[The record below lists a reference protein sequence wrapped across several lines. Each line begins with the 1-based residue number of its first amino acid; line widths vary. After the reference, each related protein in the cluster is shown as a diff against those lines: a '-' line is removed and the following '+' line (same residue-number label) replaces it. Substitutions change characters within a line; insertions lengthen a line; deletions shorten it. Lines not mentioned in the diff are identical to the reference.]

1 VLLSYGTIARMTSGP
16 RPPDPLVSRETAAP
30 PVRRRSPRPTADFG
44 QVFRA
49 MGTIVVA
56 AVIIATL
63 FTWWTPSSFL
73 PAESAGAL
81 AVALA
86 TQSSAAQATP
96 LVATES
102 PANRIGIVAG
112 HRGIHP
118 RTGLDD
124 PGAVCPDGL
133 TEVSVN
139 EEVAQRVAERLRAEG
154 YTVDLLDEFD
164 ERLGGYQAAALVSI
178 HSDTCEYI
186 NDQATGYKVAAVS
199 ESQITDLNARLVSCL
214 VARYAE
220 HTQLGFHPSVT
231 FDMTQYHTFY
241 EIAPTTP
248 GAIIEIGFLNLD
260 RALLTE
266 QPDRVA
272 AGVTEGILCFL
283 RNEPIAGEVVSEEDE
298 P

>member
-1 VLLSYGTIARMTSGP
+1 MTVRP
-16 RPPDPLVSRETAAP
+16 VPPDPLEEQAPAARPASTPRPRTRSARRAAP
-30 PVRRRSPRPTADFG
+30 SNLSQAVRAL
-44 QVFRA
+44 
-49 MGTIVVA
+49 GTIVVSGM
-56 AVIIATL
+56 VIATL

-102 PANRIGIVAG
+102 PANRVGIVAG
-112 HRGIHP
+112 HQGIHA
-118 RTGLDD
+118 RTGLPD
-124 PGAVCPDGL
+124 PGAICDDGL

-139 EEVAQRVAERLRAEG
+139 TQVADLVAERLRTEG

-164 ERLGGYQAAALVSI
+164 ERLNGYQAAALVSI
-178 HSDTCEYI
+178 HSDSCEYV
-186 NDQATGYKVAAVS
+186 NDTATGYKVAAVV
-199 ESQITDLNARLVSCL
+199 ESQIPDRNARLVGCL
-214 VARYAE
+214 VARYAQ
-220 HTQLGFHPSVT
+220 HTGLNFHPSVT

-266 QPDRVA
+266 QPERVA
-272 AGVTEGILCFL
+272 AGVSDGILCFL
-283 RNEPIAGEVVSEEDE
+283 RNEPIEGQIAAEEAQ
-298 P
+298 

>member
-1 VLLSYGTIARMTSGP
+1 MTSRPG
-16 RPPDPLVSRETAAP
+16 PPDPLGERAPDARPARSSRLTERAT
-30 PVRRRSPRPTADFG
+30 RRASPSNLA
-44 QVFRA
+44 QASRA
-49 MGTIVVA
+49 LGTVVIS
-56 AVIIATL
+56 AVVIATL

-102 PANRIGIVAG
+102 PANRVGIVAG
-112 HRGIHP
+112 HRGIHA
-118 RTGLDD
+118 RTGLPD
-124 PGAVCPDGL
+124 PGAICDDGL

-139 EEVAQRVAERLRAEG
+139 TRVAELVAEQLRAEG
-154 YTVDLLDEFD
+154 YTVDILDEFD
-164 ERLGGYQAAALVSI
+164 ERLNGYRAAALVSI
-178 HSDTCEYI
+178 HADSCEYV
-186 NDQATGYKVAAVS
+186 NDTATGYKVAAVA
-199 ESQITDLNARLVSCL
+199 ESQIPDRNARLVSCL
-214 VARYAE
+214 VARYAQ
-220 HTQLGFHPSVT
+220 HTGLSFHPSVT

-266 QPDRVA
+266 QPERVA
-272 AGVTEGILCFL
+272 AGVSDGILCFL
-283 RNEPIAGEVVSEEDE
+283 RNEPIEGEIGAEEGS
-298 P
+298 